1 MSDGPKRILVAD
13 DESLMASGL
22 AASLRGMKYEV
33 VGPVSDGESA
43 VKACIEHSVDLALL
57 DIRMPVMD
65 GLEAAAT
72 IWTEHRIPS
81 VIVSAYSDDRYLS
94 RATRTGVFGYLLKP
108 VSTDNLRVTIA
119 IAWSRSIDQFET
131 RRRVD
136 QLEGTLA
143 QRKVVEQAKWCLVSK
158 LGVSEPDAHSMMQK
172 VARDERRKIVE
183 VASDV
188 LAGKLP
194 PGNHNPPTSGQ
205 GYSLRNAPATEPK
218 PHTPEPRD

>member
-1 MSDGPKRILVAD
+1 
-13 DESLMASGL
+13 MASGL

-43 VKACIEHSVDLALL
+43 VKACIEHPVDLALL
-57 DIRMPVMD
+57 DIRMPGMD

-119 IAWSRSIDQFET
+119 IAWSRSLDQFET

-158 LGVSEPDAHSMMQK
+158 LGVSEPEAHSMMQK

-188 LAGKLP
+188 LAGKWPQTKP
-194 PGNHNPPTSGQ
+194 PPQRSVQ
-205 GYSLRNAPATEPK
+205 GGALRNAHAEEPN
-218 PHTPEPRD
+218 PHAPETRD